1 MGFVCFRLLQPPG
14 EPFRREW
21 QSGRVAQPPDFLNHF
36 LQWVPR
42 SSRSLRRAGT
52 MPMVPRDFRF
62 VESKKTREKNWSGRE
77 DLNLRP
83 LVPNQIH
90 AIGNSTGPCS
100 AKD

>member
-62 VESKKTREKNWSGRE
+62 VESKKTREKKLVGERGLEPPTPGPEPDSRNWE
-77 DLNLRP
+77 FYWVL
-83 LVPNQIH
+83 
-90 AIGNSTGPCS
+90 
-100 AKD
+100 